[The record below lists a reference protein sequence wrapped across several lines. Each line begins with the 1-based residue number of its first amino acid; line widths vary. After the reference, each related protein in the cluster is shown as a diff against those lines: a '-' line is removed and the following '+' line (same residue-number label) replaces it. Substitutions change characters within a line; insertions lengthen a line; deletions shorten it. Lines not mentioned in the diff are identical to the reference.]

1 MALRVRH
8 PTRFRPRAAYRTV
21 RVPAMRK
28 IWIVFA
34 TVALLFSACDSGG
47 ETSTSAG
54 DDVTDDSTDAPTDGD
69 GGDSDDQ
76 DGEDDGTTDDG
87 DDAASDAD
95 DQAKLDAALDAVE
108 DDATQRGYATERSPA
123 DTDEDDEDDLEFTS
137 AECQEADEVFNRLDE
152 EYPETAT
159 SESLE
164 ANRGEFT
171 APDSEVE
178 QISIE
183 LSSFESADAV
193 DQAFAA
199 LESVPLADCM
209 REAFAGESDD
219 EVSIE
224 IDSVEVVDGDRGDR
238 ELILEIRATFS
249 GGGMSFPA
257 ELRFHFIAVDRY
269 TAFVFAFAFNGAPSA
284 DAGALADAAVNALQ

>member
-1 MALRVRH
+1 
-8 PTRFRPRAAYRTV
+8 
-21 RVPAMRK
+21 MRK

-34 TVALLFSACDSGG
+34 TVALLLSACDSGG

-54 DDVTDDSTDAPTDGD
+54 NDTTDDSVDAPTEGE

-76 DGEDDGTTDDG
+76 DGTTDGG
-87 DDAASDAD
+87 DDSASDAD
-95 DQAKLDAALDAVE
+95 DQATLDAALDAVE
-108 DDATQRGYATERSPA
+108 DDATQRGYTTERSPA
-123 DTDEDDEDDLEFTS
+123 DADEDDEDDLAFTS

-171 APDSEVE
+171 GPDSEVE

-193 DQAFAA
+193 DEAFAA

-269 TAFVFAFAFNGAPSA
+269 TAFVFALAFNGAPSA
-284 DAGALADAAVNALQ
+284 DAGALADTAVNALQ